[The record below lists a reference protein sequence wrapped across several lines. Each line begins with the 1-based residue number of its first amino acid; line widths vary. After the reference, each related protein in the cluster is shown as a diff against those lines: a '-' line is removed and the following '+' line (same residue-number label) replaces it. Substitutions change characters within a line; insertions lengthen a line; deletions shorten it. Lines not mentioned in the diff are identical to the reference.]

1 MYVRKKRR
9 MVAEINV
16 VPYIDVMLVLLI
28 IFMVTT
34 PIITQGVK
42 VELPKSDA
50 EPIEQMKDGKT
61 PLVATV
67 DSHVPWEVYCILIHV
82 TVSALLHTFDQVR
95 DNSSRAD
102 LPKVCEILRMPHQ
115 RLNLMLS
122 HCIWSRLS
130 SRLVD
135 WQHTCCC
142 RRHADRSPPSSSI
155 I

>member
-67 DSHVPWEVYCILIHV
+67 DEGGLYYFEKDGVNK
-82 TVSALLHTFDQVR
+82 ALLM
-95 DNSSRAD
+95 
-102 LPKVCEILRMPHQ
+102 LRKC
-115 RLNLMLS
+115 RL
-122 HCIWSRLS
+122 R
-130 SRLVD
+130 
-135 WQHTCCC
+135 
-142 RRHADRSPPSSSI
+142 
-155 I
+155 